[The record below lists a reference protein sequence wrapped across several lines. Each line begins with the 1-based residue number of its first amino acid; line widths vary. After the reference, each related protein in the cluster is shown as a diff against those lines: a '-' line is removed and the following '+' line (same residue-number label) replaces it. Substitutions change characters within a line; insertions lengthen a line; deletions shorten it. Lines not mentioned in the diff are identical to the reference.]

1 MSLEYWFTLKAK
13 NTMAIQDYFC
23 NEITVKKRAEI
34 TVYEDWISKKI
45 YDESTKIVPC
55 RITFLSYR
63 DLLLLSKTDDVS
75 ISYRKLYTWPDVS
88 IDVKDII
95 VWDSKE
101 WKVYSE
107 YNAQNKTNVH
117 HNKYFIKLV
126 E

>member
-1 MSLEYWFTLKAK
+1 MNLEYWFTLKAK
-13 NTMAIQDYFC
+13 TTMAIQDYFC

-55 RITFLSYR
+55 RVTYFSYK
-63 DLLLLSKTDDVS
+63 DLRLLSKTDDVWTQ
-75 ISYRKLYTWPDVS
+75 YRKLYTSPEVS
-88 IDVKDII
+88 IDMKDIV
-95 VWDSKE
+95 VWNNQE
-101 WKVYSE
+101 WKVIQE